1 MHWSLYSSLS
11 YFKEKHY
18 INIYY
23 YYFVDTFGLMEER
36 EDSSSTDDC
45 KDKTD
50 ISLEMVNQISTAAGS
65 YAN

>member
-1 MHWSLYSSLS
+1 
-11 YFKEKHY
+11 
-18 INIYY
+18 
-23 YYFVDTFGLMEER
+23 MEER